1 MPVFDQVSLAFTH
14 GKDTKTVF
22 DSLSVTLP
30 SGQTT
35 AVMGASGSGKTTML
49 RLLAGIISP
58 DSGNVT
64 RETDSISFM
73 FQDTALLPWL
83 TAAENVNL
91 VLSDTKRTMPVAE
104 QWLARVGLADECN
117 AFPST
122 LSGGMR
128 QRVAL
133 ARALAVDA
141 DLLLLDEPFRGLD
154 ESLREQM
161 LDLIQTARQGKTTVL
176 VTHDKRDLRIAHHL
190 LTLGDGEARTEAL
203 S

>member
-1 MPVFDQVSLAFTH
+1 MPAFDQVTLTYTSE
-14 GKDTKTVF
+14 KDKKTVF
-22 DSLSVTLP
+22 NALSVMLP
-30 SGQTT
+30 SGETT
-35 AVMGASGSGKTTML
+35 AVMGASGSGKTTLL
-49 RLLAGIISP
+49 RLLAGMISP

-64 RETDSISFM
+64 RETDSISFV

-83 TAAENVNL
+83 TALENVNL
-91 VLSDTKRTMPVAE
+91 VLSDSRATLPLARE
-104 QWLARVGLADECN
+104 WLARVGLADECD

-154 ESLREQM
+154 DALHEQM
-161 LDLIQTARQGKTTVL
+161 LDLICEVRRDKTTVL
-176 VTHDKRDLRIAHHL
+176 VTHDRRDLRIVHHL
-190 LTLGDGEARTEAL
+190 LTLDNGEARLETVK
-203 S
+203 